1 MASEQDLAEQ
11 LLRRADTDA
20 AGAMLPIDEVA
31 DVLVCFHAQQ
41 AVEKALKAVL
51 AARGVEFPFILDI
64 GGLTKL
70 CREAGVP
77 LPDDLDGADLLTRY
91 AAGLR
96 YDDDT
101 VHAVERET
109 ASRWATSAVQWGR
122 GLVDEAGGVDRSPK
136 PSPKPPMVAE
146 GRRPSLK
153 CSRGAS

>member
-1 MASEQDLAEQ
+1 MASKQDLAEQ

-20 AGAMLPIDEVA
+20 AGARAMLPINEVA

-51 AARGVEFPFILDI
+51 AARGVEFPFIHDI

-77 LPDDLDGADLLTRY
+77 LPDEMDGVDQLTPY
-91 AAGLR
+91 AVGLR

-101 VHAVERET
+101 VYAVERET
-109 ASRWATSAVQWGR
+109 ASRWATAAVQWAR
-122 GLVDEAGGVDRSPK
+122 SLVEEAGGGQKSSTEPEAVD
-136 PSPKPPMVAE
+136 
-146 GRRPSLK
+146 G
-153 CSRGAS
+153 G